1 MSPLSLI
8 KYLQFSWPITII
20 LIVFFQ
26 IICALFPD
34 VPRIIYA
41 GTRISYVK
49 RSRFF
54 VSLNF
59 RLRAECVILFT
70 RSNFKPGLFL
80 LQVSPHPIHQFHL
93 LLLLLRSPVNVI
105 FHAPSINHV

>member
-1 MSPLSLI
+1 MSPFSLI

-54 VSLNF
+54 VSLF
-59 RLRAECVILFT
+59 QVPISLIPDVPRMRYAGLSSQSIMTSGDWARIMLR
-70 RSNFKPGLFL
+70 
-80 LQVSPHPIHQFHL
+80 PHEH
-93 LLLLLRSPVNVI
+93 
-105 FHAPSINHV
+105 

>member
-1 MSPLSLI
+1 MSPFSLI

-26 IICALFPD
+26 IIVALFPD
-34 VPRIIYA
+34 VPRIRYA

-54 VSLNF
+54 VSLF
-59 RLRAECVILFT
+59 RFLFMRYRNVFT
-70 RSNFKPGLFL
+70 IHSNIRRVGQNSVKTT
-80 LQVSPHPIHQFHL
+80 
-93 LLLLLRSPVNVI
+93 
-105 FHAPSINHV
+105 